1 MAFSYGDLDPN
12 YVRPTEGKDNSEE
25 DLDFSYLFHY
35 NRPEFSTGGDNGEIS
50 SILFRSIM
58 QKYMCVCQCN
68 CRSHTKSDYIY
79 NLY

>member
-12 YVRPTEGKDNSEE
+12 YVKPTEGQDNSEE

-50 SILFRSIM
+50 GILR
-58 QKYMCVCQCN
+58 KNTCVCQCN
-68 CRSHTKSDYIY
+68 WCRSRSG
-79 NLY
+79 